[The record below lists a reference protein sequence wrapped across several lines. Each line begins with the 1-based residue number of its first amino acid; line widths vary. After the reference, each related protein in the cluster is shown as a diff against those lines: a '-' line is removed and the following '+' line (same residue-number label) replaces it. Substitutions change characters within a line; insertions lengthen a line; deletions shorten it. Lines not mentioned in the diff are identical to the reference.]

1 MNTNPPKTP
10 TPQIKCPV
18 SILKFRAQVAKGLVA
33 KTIRKIPSKASRD
46 LSVTCV
52 SYGLSSATK
61 QIRHKR
67 HTKKFSPEWFG
78 LIHLP
83 VPFVASLRKATFC
96 SNYSI
101 VLSIVASIL
110 ANTQPFVK

>member
-67 HTKKFSPEWFG
+67 HTHSVLGHFPKHNLCNWWV
-78 LIHLP
+78 I
-83 VPFVASLRKATFC
+83 AT
-96 SNYSI
+96 
-101 VLSIVASIL
+101 
-110 ANTQPFVK
+110 

>member
-46 LSVTCV
+46 LSVSGV
-52 SYGLSSATK
+52 SYGLSYATK
-61 QIRHKR
+61 QIRQKR

-96 SNYSI
+96 SNYAI

-110 ANTQPFVK
+110 ANIQPFVK